1 MHVSL
6 SFDVSSFLMVDNCAC
21 GRCAERE
28 REIYIADFVTYNLD
42 WNSGLGSLLKVFEH
56 VLWIYNGIGKSNP

>member
-1 MHVSL
+1 
-6 SFDVSSFLMVDNCAC
+6 MVDNCAC